1 MASKKKPVARGAKD
15 TRGKDQASVQKNP
28 RQKATQNDKNASDLT
43 QLVESL
49 QQELEVATKKAE
61 ENWDECLR
69 AKAEIENT
77 RRRMERDIQGAH
89 KYAVEK
95 FIQDLI
101 PVVDSLEMGL
111 AAAAGEGADIERLK
125 KGSELTLKMFTDT
138 VGKFG
143 VECIDPVGEPFNP
156 EFHQA
161 MSMQV
166 TRNQKPNT
174 VMAVMQKGYVL
185 NGRLIRPAMVV
196 VAKAESE
203 SKPKVDGTKS
213 DTESVGTNID
223 EKA

>member
-1 MASKKKPVARGAKD
+1 MRKKKPVARGTKD
-15 TRGKDQASVQKNP
+15 TRGKDQAAVQENS
-28 RQKATQNDKNASDLT
+28 RQEDAARDDKNASG

-49 QQELEVATKKAE
+49 QQALEVATKKAE

-77 RRRMERDIQGAH
+77 RRRMERDIQSAH

-111 AAAAGEGADIERLK
+111 EAVAGEGGDIEQLK
-125 KGSELTLKMFTDT
+125 KGTELTLKMFTDT

-143 VECIDPVGEPFNP
+143 VECLDPAGEPFNP

-166 TRNQKPNT
+166 TRDKKPNT

-185 NGRLIRPAMVV
+185 HGRLIRPAMVV
-196 VAKAESE
+196 VAKAES
-203 SKPKVDGTKS
+203 KPTVDGAKS